1 MHFVHQIVDTCD
13 INSEV
18 FSKQSERVSLD
29 SVPNFVPWKLYKQHT
44 FVYINILEYSIIISN
59 QIN

>member
-1 MHFVHQIVDTCD
+1 MNTCD

-29 SVPNFVPWKLYKQHT
+29 SVPNVVPFDKQQT
-44 FVYINILEYSIIISN
+44 FSLHKYPSLQYYYIQ